1 MLTNR
6 GATTRRASYVA
17 PTMYVDGVDR
27 EALTT
32 RRVAVQSDEIAS
44 VTLHRKRPILYHV
57 YALPFLSLYP
67 VLLYAYHVKYDQWLK
82 SEEWTFMYTVLLLL
96 LHALS
101 YLVTHWDVRAK
112 ALITSTSVS
121 DLAMADCVR
130 VLPHP
135 HKGEGEMLPLTR
147 VVREGERDEYSFVY
161 QADKYVLAFPDSK
174 APTTSITSS
183 PDIRERTFRRVLYP
197 ADARMPLCD
206 LQNNRGL
213 SGVALARAERIYG
226 GNVLNIPVPQFL
238 DLFIQHAVAPFF
250 VFQIFC
256 VGLWLLDEY
265 WFSSL
270 ISLFGLVAFECTVVF
285 QRLRTLNEFRTM
297 SIQPFHIHV
306 FRNNKWTEVSTSELV
321 PNDVVSVTRTK
332 PDSALPCDLL
342 LLSGSSIVNEAML
355 SGESTPL
362 LKEGITQRNGTDIL
376 DDQGADK
383 LHCLFGGTKAL
394 QVSPGD
400 PVPGIP
406 TPPDHGALAVVLRTG
421 FGTTQGRLIRLMV
434 YTNENQVTANNWE
447 SFVFIAFL
455 LVFAIAASA
464 YVWVNGL
471 KMQRPKGKLLLDCIL
486 IITSVVP
493 PELPMELSM
502 AVNASLVA
510 LSKHAIFCTEPF
522 RIPYA
527 GRVDVCC
534 FDKTGTITGEDL
546 EVQGVVGTQA
556 QGTNALHDTLVK
568 LPESSEQATLVIA
581 AAHALVIVDDE
592 VVGNPMERRALDA
605 LGWVVKPGD
614 RVVSGSHP
622 TGPSVHICTRFHFSS
637 ALKRMSSV
645 SQVSSHKAL
654 LGATKGAPEVLKP
667 MFAQLPSNYDA
678 VYRYYTR
685 RGSRVIALGYRW
697 LDMDV
702 AQARKLKR
710 EQVETELIFAGFL
723 VLHCPLKPDAMES
736 VRQLNE
742 SSHRCVM
749 ITGDNAL
756 TAIHVA
762 EEVEM
767 VVREP
772 IVLDRREGGRDDELV
787 WRDVDDR
794 IVREQPLD
802 AELHRHLFDEYD
814 VCVTGA
820 ALRQFEERPE
830 ALRELVA
837 NTVVY
842 ARVSPNQKEL
852 ILSVLRTL
860 GYITLMAGDGT
871 NDVGALKTANIGVA
885 LLDGSEE
892 DLKKMAEHQRLERMK
907 KAYEGQLSLMARWN
921 QPPPPVP
928 AALKTAFPQLEEA
941 REKAARKMLSQRAA
955 NPVAKFDLSS
965 ITSTMESMDEDDGPP
980 QIRLGD
986 ASVAAPFTSKLA
998 NVKAVCSII
1007 RQGRCTLVATIQM
1020 YKILAL
1026 NCLIQ
1031 AYSLSV
1037 LYLDGIKMGDYQL
1050 AVSGML
1056 VSVCFYCISRGKP
1069 VDRLASERPVNN
1081 IINVY
1086 VFGSILTQTLLHVG
1100 TMLYIQRTSVAF
1112 EHPGEVDLEAKYT
1125 PTLLN
1130 SGVYLLSLSQT
1141 VSTFAVNYIGRPWR
1155 ESIPENKALYW
1166 GLIGAS
1172 AIAYLGALE
1181 LMPELNEWL
1190 QLTKMSSDYQTLLV
1204 SAMALD
1210 FVGSYALEAFW
1221 KLFADVRPKPL
1232 IVQGQKLRELRRKQI
1247 KQQ

>member
-1 MLTNR
+1 M
-6 GATTRRASYVA
+6 YVA
-17 PTMYVDGVDR
+17 APR
-27 EALTT
+27 LTA
-32 RRVAVQSDEIAS
+32 RQVAVQSDEIAS
-44 VTLHRKRPILYHV
+44 VTLHRKRPVQYHV

-67 VLLYAYHVKYDQWLK
+67 VLYYAYHVKYDEWLR
-82 SEEWTFMYTVLLLL
+82 SEEWTFLYTVLLLS

-112 ALITSTSVS
+112 ALITTTSVS
-121 DLAMADCVR
+121 AIDMADCVR

-135 HKGEGEMLPLTR
+135 HKGDGEMLPLTR
-147 VVREGERDEYSFVY
+147 VVRQGERDEYSFVY

-174 APTTSITSS
+174 APTTSITAS

-197 ADARMPLCD
+197 ADARMPLSD
-206 LQNNRGL
+206 LQTSRGL
-213 SGVALARAERIYG
+213 TGAALVRAQRIYG
-226 GNVLNIPVPQFL
+226 GNVLHIPVPQFL

-297 SIQPFHIHV
+297 SIQPFQINV
-306 FRNNKWTEVSTSELV
+306 FRDGRWTEVSTSELV
-321 PNDVVSVTRTK
+321 PNDLVSVTRTK
-332 PDSALPCDLL
+332 SDSALPCDLV

-362 LKEGITQRNGTDIL
+362 LKEGIMQRNGTDIL

-400 PVPGIP
+400 GVPGVP
-406 TPPDHGALAVVLRTG
+406 APPDNGALAVVLRTG

-471 KMQRPKGKLLLDCIL
+471 KMQRPKGKLLLDCVL

-546 EVQGVVGTQA
+546 EVQGLVPPGA
-556 QGTNALHDTLVK
+556 DAKDALVPLTSA
-568 LPESSEQATLVIA
+568 PEDATLVLA
-581 AAHALVIVDDE
+581 AAHALVLVDGE
-592 VVGNPMERRALDA
+592 VVGDPMERRALDA
-605 LGWVVKPGD
+605 LGWRIQPGD
-614 RVVSGSHP
+614 HVVPGSNGQ
-622 TGPSVHICTRFHFSS
+622 GPAVHLCARFHFSS
-637 ALKRMSSV
+637 ALKRMSTV
-645 SQVSSHKAL
+645 SKVASRKSL
-654 LGATKGAPEVLKP
+654 LGAVKGAPEVLKP
-667 MFAQLPSNYDA
+667 MLAEVPSNYDA
-678 VYRYYTR
+678 LYRHYTR
-685 RGSRVIALGYRW
+685 RGSRVIALAYRW
-697 LDMDV
+697 LDMEV
-702 AQARKLKR
+702 SQARALKR
-710 EQVETELIFAGFL
+710 EQVESQLSFAGFL
-723 VLHCPLKPDAMES
+723 VLHCPLKPDAIES

-749 ITGDNAL
+749 ITGDHAL

-772 IVLDRREGGRDDELV
+772 IVLDRREAGRDDELV
-787 WRDVDDR
+787 WRDVNDS

-802 AELHRHLFDEYD
+802 AELHRHLFDKYD

-820 ALRQFEERPE
+820 ALRPLEEHPS

-837 NTVVY
+837 NAVVY

-852 ILSVLRTL
+852 ILSVLRSL

-871 NDVGALKTANIGVA
+871 NDVGALKMANIGVA
-885 LLDGSEE
+885 LLDGTEE
-892 DLKKMAEHQRLERMK
+892 DMKKMAEHQRLERMK
-907 KAYEGQLSLMARWN
+907 KAYEAQLSMMARWN

-941 REKAARKMLSQRAA
+941 REKAARKMQSQRAA
-955 NPVAKFDLSS
+955 NPMAKFDLSS
-965 ITSTMESMDEDDGPP
+965 ITSSMESLDDEDGPP

-986 ASVAAPFTSKLA
+986 ASVAAPFTSKLS
-998 NVKAVCSII
+998 NVKSVCSII

-1056 VSVCFYCISRGKP
+1056 ISVCFYCISRGKP
-1069 VDRLASERPVNN
+1069 LDRLAPERPVSN
-1081 IINVY
+1081 ILNVY
-1086 VFGSILTQTLLHVG
+1086 VFGSILTQTLLHVA

-1166 GLIGAS
+1166 GLLGAS

-1190 QLTKMSSDYQTLLV
+1190 QLTKMSSEYQTLLV

-1232 IVQGQKLRELRRKQI
+1232 ILQGQKLREARRKSSTS
-1247 KQQ
+1247 